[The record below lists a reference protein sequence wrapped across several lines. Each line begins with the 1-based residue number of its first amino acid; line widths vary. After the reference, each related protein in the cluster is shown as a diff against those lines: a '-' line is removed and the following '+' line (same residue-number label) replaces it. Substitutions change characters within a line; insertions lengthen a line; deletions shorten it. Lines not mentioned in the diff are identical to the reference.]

1 MGHGEIRLDS
11 KGAIEKTL
19 CLEGPAFD
27 SLLLW
32 APRAGAAFTVIDSD
46 DTLFRARL
54 VALKKASADIVIF
67 EEIGQTD
74 TTLEVILLQALPEK
88 ERMELIIQKT
98 TELGVTEIIPFKS
111 EKSISIGERDA
122 RQKKSH
128 KWDEVAL
135 KAAVQSRR
143 PDIPQILP
151 FRSFKEALD
160 HGRGLKILLW
170 ERPDAVGLKEFL
182 RGKKDRAVTI
192 LVGPEGGFTEKEV
205 EEARE
210 AGFTPVSLGKRILRT
225 ETAAIVSVG
234 VVGYEVGADN

>member
-1 MGHGEIRLDS
+1 MGHGEIKLDC
-11 KGAIEKTL
+11 KGAIERVL
-19 CLEGPAFD
+19 RLEGPAFD

-32 APRAGAAFTVIDSD
+32 APRVGAAFSVIDSD

-54 VALKKASADIVIF
+54 VELKKDSADIVIF
-67 EEIGQTD
+67 EEIGKID
-74 TTLEVILLQALPEK
+74 TTIEVILLQALPEK

-111 EKSISIGERDA
+111 EKSITIGERDA

-143 PDIPQILP
+143 PDIPQVLP

-160 HGRGLKILLW
+160 YGRGLKILLS

-182 RGKKDRAVTI
+182 HGKKEKTFTI

-205 EEARE
+205 EEATA

-234 VVGYEVGADN
+234 VVGYEMRE

>member
-1 MGHGEIRLDS
+1 MTGHGEIRLDS
-11 KGAIEKTL
+11 KGAIEKAL
-19 CLEGPAFD
+19 RLEGPAFD

-54 VALKKASADIVIF
+54 LELKEGSADIVIF
-67 EEIGQTD
+67 EEVGKID
-74 TTLEVILLQALPEK
+74 SSLEVILLQALPEK

-98 TELGVTEIIPFKS
+98 TELGVTAIIPFKS

-122 RQKKSH
+122 RQRKSH

-135 KAAVQSRR
+135 KAAKQSRR

-151 FRSFKEALD
+151 FRSFKDTLT
-160 HGRGLKILLW
+160 HGRGLKILLS

-182 RGKKDRAVTI
+182 RGKKDRTVTI

-205 EEARE
+205 EEATE

-225 ETAAIVSVG
+225 ETAAIVAVG
-234 VVGYEVGADN
+234 IVGYEMGE